1 MALIEME
8 TVSAKKNRLP
18 DGLSDMAEA
27 ALLEHI
33 TSRSVELYADQP
45 KGLQVEA
52 VSSLVRRGHTF
63 VRAGT
68 GFGKTRISEMYFGL
82 FDRKVVVLVL
92 VPLDSLGDDQ
102 VREKK
107 LVNITAINLNKMTL
121 NRASIR
127 EIKKGKFSFV
137 YLEFQA
143 ILALIVLDE
152 AHMVYLWGLVASKHS
167 KSLIIFARL
176 EDQAIFRPAYGH
188 IGTRL
193 MATNDVPLLLL
204 SATCRPEAVD
214 AITSSLMLQ
223 PSELSMIDGE
233 LTRPEIRFV
242 RIYMEA
248 TLSSCDD
255 LLRVFAP
262 HTTTPAAMAVPTIIY
277 SGTRNRTFQVMKVV
291 NEARDTKMH
300 EYGPKDE
307 FILRFHA
314 VTGDQDKNQTI
325 SNFGAASVPVISATM
340 ALGLGQ
346 NLKRVRCVIH
356 MGRGDPPAIVQMVGR
371 CGRDGNVGLGLLF
384 MEPTRKNGKNKIE
397 DFEEGV
403 RQDDDARMDAL
414 ALTKCC
420 LRIALA
426 LDNKIGYIPLS
437 DSDPE
442 VKAEAARE
450 IQLGFAK
457 CKCSNC
463 LPAEAEALMKVFQ
476 QANQDNF
483 DSMLDDPYSVVK
495 DPGLVTM
502 TRKRK
507 TITTKATCGYPASV
521 AQDLVQHLIH
531 HHEAFYGAHLG
542 PKAEFPASVFFGVD
556 QAKAIVG
563 SIDQIRSAEGHN
575 TELMEALIGGQ
586 CFPGQINSLDQAISD
601 WMNSEF
607 YHLHL
612 SQVAS
617 LDQFIE
623 AEGIRV
629 REKMAVELEHLQK
642 QAIARRA
649 TEKAAKDAAKAL
661 AKAEIAARKATERLA
676 AAHDKAQEK
685 LLLAAEKAAE
695 KARHADEKKAAK
707 AQAARDKANGRAGFN
722 GRAGAGAVNGG
733 LISTSN
739 GVNTDIPGGA
749 GHMDSNENKRAR
761 VVEENKT
768 NEIGKRKHW
777 ADRRAA
783 ADATRAADALAKAE
797 GIRQQREGVMMKSM
811 GAQVKRAS
819 RGWAHM
825 AKVLRKSQ
833 VNADI
838 EGIRASLAMGEN
850 QGSPMGQFSSAG
862 SFSASPSVPES
873 SSLGN

>member
-1 MALIEME
+1 MALIKMETAEME
-8 TVSAKKNRLP
+8 TVTAKKNKLP

-27 ALLEHI
+27 ALAEHI
-33 TSRSVELYADQP
+33 TSRSVELFVDQP

-52 VSSLVRRGHTF
+52 VSSLIRCGHTF

-68 GFGKTRISEMYFGL
+68 GFGKSRISEMYFGL

-102 VREKK
+102 VREKR

-127 EIKKGKFSFV
+127 DIKKGKFSFV
-137 YLEFQA
+137 YLVSLITKSLEEFQA
-143 ILALIVLDE
+143 ILSLIVVDE

-193 MATNDVPLLLL
+193 LATNDVPLLLL
-204 SATCRPEAVD
+204 SATCRPEAVA

-255 LLRVFAP
+255 LLRIFAP
-262 HTTTPAAMAVPTIIY
+262 HTTTPAGMAVPTIIY

-291 NEARDTKMH
+291 NEARDTRMH
-300 EYGPKDE
+300 EYDPKDE
-307 FILRFHA
+307 FIRRFHA

-325 SNFGAASVPVISATM
+325 IDFGAASVPVISATM

-356 MGRGDPPAIVQMVGR
+356 MGRGDPAAIVQMVGR

-384 MEPTRKNGKNKIE
+384 MEPTRKNGRNKIE
-397 DFEEGV
+397 DFEEGA

-414 ALTKCC
+414 AVTTCC

-450 IQLGFAK
+450 IRLGFAK

-483 DSMLDDPYSVVK
+483 DSMLDDPYSIVK
-495 DPGLVTM
+495 DLGLVTM

-507 TITTKATCGYPASV
+507 RMTPKGTCGYPSAV

-531 HHEAFYGAHLG
+531 HHEGFYSAHLG
-542 PKAEFPASVFFGVD
+542 PKAEFPASAFFGVD
-556 QAKAIVG
+556 QAKSIVG
-563 SIDQIRSAEGHN
+563 SIDQIRSADGHDKD
-575 TELMEALIGGQ
+575 LMEAIIGGQ
-586 CFPGQINSLDQAISD
+586 CFPGQIDSLDQAISD
-601 WMNSEF
+601 WMNSDF

-612 SQVAS
+612 TQAAS
-617 LDQFIE
+617 LDSGCQ
-623 AEGIRV
+623 RV
-629 REKMAVELEHLQK
+629 
-642 QAIARRA
+642 
-649 TEKAAKDAAKAL
+649 
-661 AKAEIAARKATERLA
+661 
-676 AAHDKAQEK
+676 
-685 LLLAAEKAAE
+685 
-695 KARHADEKKAAK
+695 
-707 AQAARDKANGRAGFN
+707 G
-722 GRAGAGAVNGG
+722 
-733 LISTSN
+733 
-739 GVNTDIPGGA
+739 P
-749 GHMDSNENKRAR
+749 
-761 VVEENKT
+761 
-768 NEIGKRKHW
+768 
-777 ADRRAA
+777 
-783 ADATRAADALAKAE
+783 TR
-797 GIRQQREGVMMKSM
+797 G
-811 GAQVKRAS
+811 
-819 RGWAHM
+819 
-825 AKVLRKSQ
+825 
-833 VNADI
+833 
-838 EGIRASLAMGEN
+838 
-850 QGSPMGQFSSAG
+850 
-862 SFSASPSVPES
+862 
-873 SSLGN
+873 